1 MTWVLS
7 IFATC
12 SDPQQLITVFFVIC
26 SVIKPNAFHEPPKR
40 PYAFQNGK
48 TLKISWESSQRKTPC
63 EMRIIKQRHGEIAH
77 IRKRDVN
84 KTGSWIRKKW
94 FHIHEFFLGN
104 GKITDDSFVT
114 FNSESM
120 ELFQCPIE
128 KRTCS
133 LQLERVNLLL
143 RKCLPILDFSKLTQ
157 QQVYITKWLKYSM
170 NFLNQS
176 HPFLSGEPRVLC
188 SRSFHYWRHWTNFFG
203 MQCPTIPSA
212 TNNLQLT

>member
-26 SVIKPNAFHEPPKR
+26 SIIRPNAFHEPPKR

-63 EMRIIKQRHGEIAH
+63 EIRIIKQRHSKIAQ

-84 KTGSWIRKKW
+84 KTGSWNRKKW
-94 FHIHEFFLGN
+94 FHKHEFFFGN

-114 FNSESM
+114 FDSESM
-120 ELFQCPIE
+120 ELFQCPYWEQNMLIAIGTSE
-128 KRTCS
+128 AVVAKVHPNTG
-133 LQLERVNLLL
+133 LFKVNSTAG
-143 RKCLPILDFSKLTQ
+143 I
-157 QQVYITKWLKYSM
+157 
-170 NFLNQS
+170 
-176 HPFLSGEPRVLC
+176 
-188 SRSFHYWRHWTNFFG
+188 HY
-203 MQCPTIPSA
+203 
-212 TNNLQLT
+212 